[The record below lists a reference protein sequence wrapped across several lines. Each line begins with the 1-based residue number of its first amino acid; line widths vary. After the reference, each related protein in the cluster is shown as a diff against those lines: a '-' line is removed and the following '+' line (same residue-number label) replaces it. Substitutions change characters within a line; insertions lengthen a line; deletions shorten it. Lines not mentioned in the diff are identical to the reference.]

1 MSNVYE
7 ALAVPTV
14 INAVGPSTRLSGGI
28 MRPEVAEAMAA
39 ASQHCVDIAHLQ
51 ARASQVIAKYTGA
64 EAGFLQCAACGGR
77 KPTEAAPG
85 DWAMAW
91 SAGDVFWCSYNLR
104 ASQWERPLYEDAPRF
119 RLLPWMDGQIR
130 RANAHYRTRAGSNYL
145 DRSP

>member
-1 MSNVYE
+1 ME
-7 ALAVPTV
+7 AP
-14 INAVGPSTRLSGGI
+14 
-28 MRPEVAEAMAA
+28 AEPWACPACTYRHA
-39 ASQHCVDIAHLQ
+39 
-51 ARASQVIAKYTGA
+51 GA

-77 KPTEAAPG
+77 KPTETPPG

-91 SAGDVFWCSYNLR
+91 LDDDVFWCSYNLR
-104 ASQWERPLYEDAPRF
+104 ASQWERPVYEDAPRF